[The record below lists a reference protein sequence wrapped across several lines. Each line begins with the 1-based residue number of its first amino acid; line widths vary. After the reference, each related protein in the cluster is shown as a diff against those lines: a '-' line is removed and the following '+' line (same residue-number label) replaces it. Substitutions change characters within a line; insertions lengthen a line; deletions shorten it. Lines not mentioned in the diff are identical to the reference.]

1 MIETGRGKRS
11 PEILAVSA
19 KRLALAV
26 VLAGALTGVLTGC
39 AGQGPRATGPETP
52 ETPETPATAGTVGR
66 VDLPASQPLKGPR
79 IADSFG
85 NVDFYTTAAGDTY
98 AALTE
103 EFGISEA
110 KIAAFNELTP
120 GLPLAPGMKLRLIP
134 PAGPLA
140 GATGTAMADADGIPR
155 TYIVS
160 AGDNLDGITYRFGLT
175 EEQLAEA
182 NKVPYVHEQGNVYF
196 IHPGRQIELQKKPV
210 DSRAGTGKTVDNA
223 FGRADFYTTV
233 DGDSLDS
240 LGYRFR
246 STTRQLLQYN
256 PGLKADRPIP
266 AGTRIRLMPGDLK
279 IHGARGTFMASADGV
294 PVTYTTAAGDIGRQV
309 AFRFNL
315 RLDELEA
322 ANRPLAPGTRTW
334 IEFADLAAGE
344 LKPGQTISLTRDQPI
359 NK

>member
-1 MIETGRGKRS
+1 MLEAGRGKRS

-26 VLAGALTGVLTGC
+26 VLAGALTGALAGC
-39 AGQGPRATGPETP
+39 DGQGARATNPEAP
-52 ETPETPATAGTVGR
+52 VTAGTVKQAA
-66 VDLPASQPLKGPR
+66 VPALQPLTGPR
-79 IADSFG
+79 VADSFG
-85 NVDFYTTAAGDTY
+85 NIDFYTTVAGDTY
-98 AALTE
+98 AALTK

-110 KIAAFNELTP
+110 KIAAFNDLTP
-120 GLPLAPGMKLRLIP
+120 GLPLTPGTKLRLIP

-140 GATGTAMADADGIPR
+140 GATGTAVVDADGVPR
-155 TYIVS
+155 SYIVS

-196 IHPGRQIELQKKPV
+196 IHPGQQIELQKKPV
-210 DSRAGTGKTVDNA
+210 DSRAGTGKTVNNA
-223 FGRADFYTTV
+223 YGRADFYTTV

-246 STTRQLLQYN
+246 STSRQLLQYN
-256 PGLKADRPIP
+256 PALKADRPIP

-279 IHGARGTFMASADGV
+279 IDGARGTFTATADGV
-294 PVTYTTAAGDIGRQV
+294 PVTYTTTAGDIGRQV

-315 RLDELEA
+315 RLDELDA
-322 ANRPLAPGTRTW
+322 ANRPLTPGTRTW

-344 LKPGQTISLTRDQPI
+344 LMPGQTISLTRDQPI